1 MKATVETLEGNKVKV
16 SVEVDETEFESEV
29 DDAFRRIA
37 REVRIPGFRPGKAP
51 RRILE
56 AQLGSGFAREEAL
69 RHALPDYYAR
79 AVRDHDVDVIAPPEI
94 DITGGQD
101 DGPVV
106 FDAVVE
112 IRPEVSIDGH
122 RDLTVTIPSPLVA
135 DDEVDAQV
143 DRLRQNFAELK
154 TVERP
159 AQDGDNVTIDI
170 AGWEDDEP
178 VSGLTADD
186 YLYEVGAGAVVEE
199 IDDQLRGAKV
209 GDILEF
215 DAQHPDPDSEAQLR
229 LRILVKEIKEK
240 VLPEVDDGWANEA
253 SEFETVDELREDL
266 RQRAATTRVVMAQ
279 MGLRNAAA
287 QEAGELVDPDA
298 VPEAMVSAE
307 MEHRL
312 QDMAMRLE
320 AQGVD
325 FEGYL
330 AATGQDQEAVVAE
343 LRDAAVLATRADL
356 ALRAVA
362 EAESLEVTDED
373 LAEEL
378 EKLAQRVEQTPAEVR
393 LALEEGGQLPAVR
406 SDLKK
411 RKALD
416 WLVEHVGIVDEDGVP
431 VDRADLEVP
440 ETDESDEGDEGDGDE
455 SGESAAATDEKAEE
469 QG

>member
-16 SVEVDETEFESEV
+16 SVEVDETEFDSAV

-37 REVRIPGFRPGKAP
+37 HEVRIPGFRPGKAP

-56 AQLGSGFAREEAL
+56 AQLGTGFAREEAL
-69 RHALPDYYAR
+69 RHALPDYYAQ
-79 AVRDHDVDVIAPPEI
+79 AVRENDVDVIAPPEI
-94 DITGGQD
+94 DITAGEAE
-101 DGPVV
+101 GPIV

-112 IRPEVSIDGH
+112 IRPEIAISGH
-122 RDLTVTIPSPLVA
+122 DDLTVTIPSPLVT
-135 DDEVDAQV
+135 DEEIDAQI
-143 DRLRQNFAELK
+143 DRLRQNFAELE

-159 AQDGDNVTIDI
+159 AVDGDNVTIDI

-178 VSGLTADD
+178 VSGLTAED
-186 YLYEVGAGAVVEE
+186 YLYEVGAGAVVAE

-215 DAQHPDPDSEAQLR
+215 DAEHPDPDGEAALR

-240 VLPEVDDGWANEA
+240 VLPDVDDEWANEA
-253 SEFETVDELREDL
+253 SEFETVAALREDL
-266 RQRAATTRVVMAQ
+266 RKRAAMTRVVMAQ

-287 QEAGELVDPDA
+287 ERVGELVELDD
-298 VPEAMVSAE
+298 VPEAMIAAE

-312 QDMAMRLE
+312 QDLLMRLE

-330 AATGQDQEAVVAE
+330 AGTGQDQESVVGE
-343 LRDAAVLATRADL
+343 LREAAVLATRADL

-373 LAEEL
+373 LDEEL
-378 EKLAQRVEQTPAEVR
+378 EKLAERVEQTLVEVR
-393 LALEEGGQLPAVR
+393 SALEEGDQLPAVR
-406 SDLKK
+406 SDLRK

-416 WLVEHVGIVDEDGVP
+416 WLVEHVQIVDEDGTP
-431 VDRADLEVP
+431 VERADLEVP
-440 ETDESDEGDEGDGDE
+440 EADENEADEN
-455 SGESAAATDEKAEE
+455 AEE

>member
-16 SVEVDETEFESEV
+16 SVEVDETEFESAV

-37 REVRIPGFRPGKAP
+37 REVRIPGFRPGRAP

-56 AQLGSGFAREEAL
+56 AQLGTGFAREEAL
-69 RHALPDYYAR
+69 RHALPDYYAQ
-79 AVRDHDVDVIAPPEI
+79 AVRENEVDVIAPPEI
-94 DITGGQD
+94 DITAGEA

-112 IRPEVSIDGH
+112 VRPEIAISGH
-122 RDLTVTIPSPLVA
+122 DDLTVTIPSPLVS

-143 DRLRQNFAELK
+143 DRLRQNFAELE
-154 TVERP
+154 VVARP
-159 AQDGDNVTIDI
+159 AKDGDNVTIDI

-186 YLYEVGAGAVVEE
+186 YLYEVGAGAVVAE

-215 DAQHPDPDSEAQLR
+215 DAEHPDPDSEASLR

-240 VLPEVDDGWANEA
+240 VLPEVDDEWANEA
-253 SEFETVDELREDL
+253 SEFETVGELRDDL
-266 RQRAATTRVVMAQ
+266 RKRAAMTRVVMAQ

-287 QEAGELVDPDA
+287 QDVGALVELDD
-298 VPEAMVSAE
+298 VPEAMIAAE
-307 MEHRL
+307 MEHRF
-312 QDMAMRLE
+312 QDLLMRLQ

-330 AATGQDQEAVVAE
+330 AGTGQDQESVVGE
-343 LRDAAVLATRADL
+343 LREAAVMATRADL

-362 EAESLEVTDED
+362 EAEGLEVTEED
-373 LAEEL
+373 LTEEL
-378 EKLAQRVEQTPAEVR
+378 EKLAQRVDQTAAEVR
-393 LALEEGGQLPAVR
+393 LALEEGDQLPAVR
-406 SDLKK
+406 SDLRK

-416 WLVEHVGIVDEDGVP
+416 WLVEHVQIVDEDGTP
-431 VDRADLEVP
+431 IDRADLEVP
-440 ETDESDEGDEGDGDE
+440 ETETENEADEN
-455 SGESAAATDEKAEE
+455 AEE